1 MSVWL
6 EPQPIDVPQ
15 RLRDAVGGHPLVAE
29 TLARRGILDP
39 DQARVF
45 LNPDLYAPAPASE
58 LPDLEVAAERLRRAI
73 HQGEQVII
81 WGDFDA
87 DGMTSA
93 ALLFETLRQLE
104 ANVAFYIPSRH
115 QGHGLHRP
123 DLDRL
128 IEAGAGLILTCDTGV
143 TALAEVAFANSRGA
157 EVIVTD
163 HHVPGD
169 KLPPALAVV
178 NTHRL
183 SPSHPKATLPGVG
196 VAHELARALDPAGA
210 LAALDLVAVG
220 TVADVATLTGDTRY
234 YVQQGLAALRGT
246 ARLGLRAM
254 YEAAGLRPEGIT
266 EEHLSFVLA
275 PRLNSFGRLADA
287 TRGVELLITDDAVRA
302 RTLAME
308 VEGLN
313 ARRRWLTKQV
323 TDAALSQV
331 ERDPSLS
338 EGHQVLV
345 LSQPAWPPG
354 VIGVVA
360 GRLAERFGMPAVL
373 IATPP
378 GETARGSGRSIPG
391 VDLIAALT
399 ECASLLEGYGG
410 HAGAAGFGIDPER
423 IPDLRASL
431 SRAITAQVGTLPE
444 QSLSID
450 AIVELPDL
458 TFGLVNELRRLA
470 PFGPGNPRP
479 KLAVRDL
486 HISSET
492 IIGRTAEHRRITVQD
507 QSGRTQ
513 PVFWWH
519 GEDWALPQGR
529 FDLALGLSTSDYRGL
544 TEVQVEWIDARERE
558 PVVMR
563 PRTAPGVE
571 VRDYRAVNNPEAELR
586 RLMSKSE
593 VQVWAEGAD
602 LPLPEVRERA
612 ELERGPSLAL
622 WTLPPGPREL
632 RAALARVKPDRVFF
646 FGQDPGLDSP
656 AVFLK
661 RLTGLVKFAL
671 RSKGGNLD
679 LNAAAA
685 ACSQQADTIEAG
697 LGWLEA
703 KGWVRVLKRDQR
715 SWQLASGTGPPDAGA
730 MEGAHARLETL
741 LAETAAYREYLLH
754 APASALVGRDLQGEK
769 RDGQRQR

>member
-6 EPQPIDVPQ
+6 EPQPIQVPQ
-15 RLRDAVGGHPLVAE
+15 RLCAAVGGHLLVAE
-29 TLARRGILDP
+29 MLARRGILDP
-39 DQARVF
+39 GQARVF
-45 LNPDLYAPAPASE
+45 LDPDLYAPAPANE

-73 HQGEQVII
+73 HQGERVII

-93 ALLFETLRQLE
+93 AVLFQTLRRLE
-104 ANVAFYIPSRH
+104 ANVAFHIPSRH
-115 QGHGLHRP
+115 QGHGLHRL

-143 TALAEVAFANSRGA
+143 TAHEEVAFANSRGA

-163 HHVPGD
+163 HHVLGD
-169 KLPPALAVV
+169 RLPPALAVV

-234 YVQQGLAALRGT
+234 YVQQGIAALRGT

-266 EEHLSFVLA
+266 EEHISFVLA

-313 ARRRWLTKQV
+313 SRRRWLTKQV
-323 TDAALSQV
+323 TDAALSQI

-338 EGHQVLV
+338 EGHQALV
-345 LSQPAWPPG
+345 LSQPTWPPG

-378 GETARGSGRSIPG
+378 GETARGSGRSLPG

-410 HAGAAGFGIDPER
+410 HAGADKLPGDRTKRYETGREHGDIHALDFAELSWGELDPGIDQTGELHAGGHAGQFCSSR
-423 IPDLRASL
+423 GDLPIVKAQAKPICDLSCYLGASR
-431 SRAITAQVGTLPE
+431 SESHAEGYGA
-444 QSLSID
+444 
-450 AIVELPDL
+450 
-458 TFGLVNELRRLA
+458 LRQPGIRLA
-470 PFGPGNPRP
+470 
-479 KLAVRDL
+479 
-486 HISSET
+486 
-492 IIGRTAEHRRITVQD
+492 
-507 QSGRTQ
+507 
-513 PVFWWH
+513 
-519 GEDWALPQGR
+519 
-529 FDLALGLSTSDYRGL
+529 
-544 TEVQVEWIDARERE
+544 
-558 PVVMR
+558 
-563 PRTAPGVE
+563 
-571 VRDYRAVNNPEAELR
+571 
-586 RLMSKSE
+586 
-593 VQVWAEGAD
+593 
-602 LPLPEVRERA
+602 
-612 ELERGPSLAL
+612 
-622 WTLPPGPREL
+622 
-632 RAALARVKPDRVFF
+632 
-646 FGQDPGLDSP
+646 
-656 AVFLK
+656 
-661 RLTGLVKFAL
+661 
-671 RSKGGNLD
+671 
-679 LNAAAA
+679 
-685 ACSQQADTIEAG
+685 
-697 LGWLEA
+697 
-703 KGWVRVLKRDQR
+703 
-715 SWQLASGTGPPDAGA
+715 
-730 MEGAHARLETL
+730 
-741 LAETAAYREYLLH
+741 
-754 APASALVGRDLQGEK
+754 
-769 RDGQRQR
+769 